1 MSALAAR
8 GQHASRSMA
17 PGSRDQ
23 RLARG
28 AGRLALV
35 AFAEQ
40 RGRPSATV
48 GCTSAR
54 SVKRK
59 ECPMRFQSSLKGSLS
74 VAIGLLSVAAIPR
87 SAEARVTRFVV
98 EERVPFA
105 VGVEWGTAGPYE
117 RLKGTAYMEVDPR
130 DPLNAVIVNLDK
142 APRNAAGMVAYS
154 SPFLILKPVDMAR
167 GNRKI
172 WYGIN
177 NRGNCIELSFRAFP
191 PGASTCNPL
200 TAADAGTNNVL
211 LRDGYTWVDAGWHG
225 DGIQNPNQL
234 FPNFPVATNR
244 DGSPIV
250 GPLRLEYTP
259 SANTFT
265 QPLVTGWRPYE
276 AADTNTVHASL
287 TVRDRADAA
296 KVTIPSDRWAFGRC
310 PTGAASLIRTTTDLC
325 LFDGFSAF
333 KIYELIYQAKNPI
346 VMGLAYAVTRDIGS
360 FLRYRTHDDA
370 GNPNP
375 LVVPG
380 AAEDDERGGFGGRE
394 DDDERGERTG
404 IRRAYSSGTSS
415 TGMYQREFLYLG
427 FNEDESHRNVFD
439 GVTIYSAAT
448 HRLFANVQFA
458 HPTFFSGQDQH
469 HDYTSN
475 SVAPLTFATTTD
487 PISGL
492 RDGILK
498 QPATDPLVFQIDEE
512 LVFWQWKA
520 SLNVVDGLGNPV
532 ALPENVRLYFQNG
545 FGHIGA
551 AGLLA
556 PPQPPGI
563 CQNATK
569 GLGGISMTPRA
580 LAVALDEWADQG
592 IEPPKS
598 RYPRFQNK
606 TLVSLEQYD
615 AMFPAI
621 PGVEAP
627 NVMNEINVL
636 NFGPGFNATGGL
648 QTLLPPVL
656 GPSYAVFVPRPDEDG
671 VGTDGIDTILTRAP
685 LGTNTGWNLRKGI
698 RAGDLCSLSGSYF
711 PFARTKAERLASG
724 DPRKSLE
731 ERYKD
736 HAGFVKA
743 VDKAAKELV
752 KERFLLEEDAQTFI
766 KAAEASDVLR

>member
-1 MSALAAR
+1 
-8 GQHASRSMA
+8 
-17 PGSRDQ
+17 
-23 RLARG
+23 
-28 AGRLALV
+28 
-35 AFAEQ
+35 
-40 RGRPSATV
+40 
-48 GCTSAR
+48 
-54 SVKRK
+54 
-59 ECPMRFQSSLKGSLS
+59 MRFQSSLKGSLF
-74 VAIGLLSVAAIPR
+74 VAVGLLSVAAIPR
-87 SAEARVTRFVV
+87 SAEARVARFVV

-142 APRNAAGMVAYS
+142 APRNARGMVAYS

-276 AADTNTVHASL
+276 AADTNTAHASL
-287 TVRDRADAA
+287 TVRDRADAP

-475 SVAPLTFATTTD
+475 SIAPFTFAVTTD
-487 PISGL
+487 PVTGR
-492 RDGILK
+492 RDGLLK
-498 QPATDPLVFQIDEE
+498 RPRIDPLVLETDEE

-520 SLNVVDGLGNPV
+520 SLNVADSAGNPIRMPGN
-532 ALPENVRLYFQNG
+532 ARLYFQNG
-545 FGHIGA
+545 FGHIRA

-556 PPQPPGI
+556 PPQAAGI
-563 CQNATK
+563 CQNSTQ
-569 GLGGISMTPRA
+569 GGASISVTPRA
-580 LAVALDEWADQG
+580 LVKLMDDWADEG
-592 IEPPKS
+592 IAPPES
-598 RYPRFQNK
+598 NYPRLETR
-606 TLVSLEQYD
+606 TLVTLEQYRRE
-615 AMFPAI
+615 FPAI
-621 PGVEAP
+621 PNAAP
-627 NVMNEINVL
+627 PTVMNTLDVL
-636 NFGPGFNATGGL
+636 NFGPFFGPEGGL
-648 QTLLPPVL
+648 QTVLPPIHGPRYTVL
-656 GPSYAVFVPRPDEDG
+656 VPRPDADG
-671 VGTDGIDTILTRAP
+671 TGLAGIRTMWTRTP
-685 LGTNTGWNLRKGI
+685 IGTNVGWNI
-698 RAGDLCSLSGSYF
+698 RAGLRAPDLCSLSGSF
-711 PFARTKAERLASG
+711 IPFAKTKAGRLASG
-724 DPRKSLE
+724 DERKSLE
-731 ERYKD
+731 ERYRD
-736 HAGFVKA
+736 HAGFVRAVEKA
-743 VDKAAKELV
+743 GRELV
-752 KERFLLEEDAQTFI
+752 RERFLLEEDAASFVQ
-766 KAAEASDVLR
+766 AAQDSDVLR